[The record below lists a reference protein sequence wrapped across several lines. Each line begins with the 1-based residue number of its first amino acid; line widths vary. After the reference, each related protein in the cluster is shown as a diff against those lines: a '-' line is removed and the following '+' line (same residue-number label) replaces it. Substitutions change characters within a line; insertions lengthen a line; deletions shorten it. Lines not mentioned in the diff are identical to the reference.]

1 MNTARQANHHTP
13 RSNLTEMYPGVYRTG
28 SSSTSDDDGP
38 NLPTGPLNTLLGFE
52 LETYQIP
59 LDQLLPSKKVPDGV
73 MSTRK
78 YKQIVSSINE
88 VGLIEPLSV
97 IQPDRKKPE
106 YLVLDGHLRV
116 LALKEHGMSVGPCL
130 FAKDDESYSYNHH
143 VNRLSTIAEHYMI
156 RRAIDRGVSKER
168 LARAFNVNLS
178 SINRRIN
185 LLEGICPEAVEMLKD
200 QHFSANLGSV
210 LRKLKPTRQVE
221 CVELMLTANNM
232 TVAYAE
238 ALLAATPPHLL
249 VSEKRPRKISGVTAE
264 QMVKMERE
272 MGNIQGQLKLV
283 EKSYGQ
289 DVLLLVLARGYL
301 GKLIDNKAVFR
312 FLSQRQ
318 PDVLAEFENI
328 IQTVA
333 LDGK

>member
-1 MNTARQANHHTP
+1 MSRPPLGFIPEPITLALDRILPSRKTP
-13 RSNLTEMYPGVYRTG
+13 EG
-28 SSSTSDDDGP
+28 
-38 NLPTGPLNTLLGFE
+38 LNT
-52 LETYQIP
+52 
-59 LDQLLPSKKVPDGV
+59 S
-73 MSTRK
+73 RK
-78 YKQIVSSINE
+78 FKQIMASME
-88 VGLIEPLSV
+88 AVGLIEPLSV
-97 IQPDRKKPE
+97 GKADKATGQHI
-106 YLVLDGHLRV
+106 LLDGHMRL
-116 LALKEHGMSVGPCL
+116 LALRQLGYVDAPCL
-130 FAKDDESYSYNHH
+130 VATDDESYTYNNRINRISSIQEHH
-143 VNRLSTIAEHYMI
+143 ML
-156 RRAIDRGVSKER
+156 RRAVERGVSPER
-168 LARAFNVNLS
+168 LAKALNVDIS
-178 SINRRIN
+178 QIHKKVS

-249 VSEKRPRKISGVTAE
+249 VSEKRPRKLPGVTAE

-312 FLSQRQ
+312 SCVSFFL
-318 PDVLAEFENI
+318 
-328 IQTVA
+328 
-333 LDGK
+333 

>member
-1 MNTARQANHHTP
+1 MSRPPLGFIPEPITLALDRILPSRKTP
-13 RSNLTEMYPGVYRTG
+13 EG
-28 SSSTSDDDGP
+28 
-38 NLPTGPLNTLLGFE
+38 LNT
-52 LETYQIP
+52 
-59 LDQLLPSKKVPDGV
+59 S
-73 MSTRK
+73 RK
-78 YKQIVSSINE
+78 FKQIMASME
-88 VGLIEPLSV
+88 AVGLIEPLSV
-97 IQPDRKKPE
+97 GKADKATGQHI
-106 YLVLDGHLRV
+106 LLDGHMRL
-116 LALKEHGMSVGPCL
+116 LALRQLGYVDAPCL
-130 FAKDDESYSYNHH
+130 IATDDESYTYNNRINRISSIQEHH
-143 VNRLSTIAEHYMI
+143 ML
-156 RRAIDRGVSKER
+156 RRAVERGVSPER
-168 LARAFNVNLS
+168 LAKALNVDIS
-178 SINRRIN
+178 QIHKKVS

-249 VSEKRPRKISGVTAE
+249 VSEKRPRKMPGVTAE

>member
-1 MNTARQANHHTP
+1 MNRPPLGFIPEPITLALDRILPSRKTP
-13 RSNLTEMYPGVYRTG
+13 EG
-28 SSSTSDDDGP
+28 
-38 NLPTGPLNTLLGFE
+38 LNT
-52 LETYQIP
+52 
-59 LDQLLPSKKVPDGV
+59 S
-73 MSTRK
+73 RK
-78 YKQIVSSINE
+78 FKQIMASME
-88 VGLIEPLSV
+88 AVGLIEPLSV
-97 IQPDRKKPE
+97 GKADKATGQHI
-106 YLVLDGHLRV
+106 LLDGHMRL
-116 LALKEHGMSVGPCL
+116 LALRQLGYVDAPCL
-130 FAKDDESYSYNHH
+130 IATDDEGYTYNNRINRISSIQEHH
-143 VNRLSTIAEHYMI
+143 ML
-156 RRAIDRGVSKER
+156 RRAVERGVSPER
-168 LARAFNVNLS
+168 LAKALNVDIS
-178 SINRRIN
+178 QIHKKVS

-249 VSEKRPRKISGVTAE
+249 VSEKRPRKMSGVTAE

>member
-1 MNTARQANHHTP
+1 MSRPPLGFIPEPITLALERILPSRKTP
-13 RSNLTEMYPGVYRTG
+13 EG
-28 SSSTSDDDGP
+28 
-38 NLPTGPLNTLLGFE
+38 LNT
-52 LETYQIP
+52 
-59 LDQLLPSKKVPDGV
+59 S
-73 MSTRK
+73 RK
-78 YKQIVSSINE
+78 FKQIMASME
-88 VGLIEPLSV
+88 AVGLIEPLSV
-97 IQPDRKKPE
+97 GKADKNTGQHI
-106 YLVLDGHLRV
+106 LLDGHMRL
-116 LALKEHGMSVGPCL
+116 LALRQLGYVDAPCL
-130 FAKDDESYSYNHH
+130 IATDDESYTYNNRINRISSIQEHH
-143 VNRLSTIAEHYMI
+143 ML
-156 RRAIDRGVSKER
+156 RRAVERGVSPER
-168 LARAFNVNLS
+168 LAKALNVDIS
-178 SINRRIN
+178 QIHKKVS

-238 ALLAATPPHLL
+238 TLLAATPPHLL
-249 VSEKRPRKISGVTAE
+249 VSEKRPRKMSGVTAE

>member
-1 MNTARQANHHTP
+1 MSRP
-13 RSNLTEMYPGVYRTG
+13 
-28 SSSTSDDDGP
+28 
-38 NLPTGPLNTLLGFE
+38 LLGFVPE
-52 LETYQIP
+52 PIMLV
-59 LDQLLPSKKVPDGV
+59 LDRILPS
-73 MSTRK
+73 RK
-78 YKQIVSSINE
+78 APEGLHTSRKFKQIIASME
-88 VGLIEPLSV
+88 AVGLIEPLSV
-97 IQPDRKKPE
+97 GKADKATGKHI
-106 YLVLDGHLRV
+106 LLDGHMRL
-116 LALKEHGMSVGPCL
+116 LALQQLGYVDAPCL
-130 FAKDDESYSYNHH
+130 IATDDESYTYNNRINRISSIQEHH
-143 VNRLSTIAEHYMI
+143 ML
-156 RRAIDRGVSKER
+156 RRAVERGVAPER
-168 LARAFNVNLS
+168 LAKALNVDISLIHKKVS
-178 SINRRIN
+178 
-185 LLEGICPEAVEMLKD
+185 LLDGICPEAVEMLKD
-200 QHFSANLGSV
+200 QHFAANLGSV

-249 VSEKRPRKISGVTAE
+249 VSEKRPRKMSGVTAE
-264 QMVKMERE
+264 QMAKMERE

-312 FLSQRQ
+312 FLSQCQ

-328 IQTVA
+328 VQTVA